1 MFLLKSKLY
10 LIYNVFQSA
19 DFIQIDD
26 MPPVIP
32 YMSDIKDDPTNIVVT
47 LPYDKYYQINDVTF
61 MEEDLSEASTGAEF
75 YTCID
80 STGNKRK
87 IKFLKLTNMLQLK
100 KTT

>member
-1 MFLLKSKLY
+1 MLKSKLY
-10 LIYNVFQSA
+10 LVYNVFRSA
-19 DFIQIDD
+19 DFIQVDD

-32 YMSDIKDDPTNIVVT
+32 CMGDIKDDPTNIVVT
-47 LPYDKYYQINDVTF
+47 LPYEKYYQINDVTF
-61 MEEDLSEASTGAEF
+61 MEEDLSETSTGTEF

-80 STGNKRK
+80 SAGNKRK